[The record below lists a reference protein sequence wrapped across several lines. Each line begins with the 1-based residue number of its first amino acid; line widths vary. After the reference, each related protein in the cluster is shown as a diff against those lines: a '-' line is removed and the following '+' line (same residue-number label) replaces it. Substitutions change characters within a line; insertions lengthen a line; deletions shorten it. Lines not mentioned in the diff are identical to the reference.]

1 MIGYL
6 LLMMLRVVW
15 DQIISLLVSRPNQ
28 DKEEH
33 WIHDILEFA
42 KSQGFEL
49 EEHHVHTPDGF
60 VLVMFRI
67 KTEKRGPPVLFMHGL
82 CQSCECFITDRDSLA
97 FSMATKGYD
106 VWLGNARGNR
116 YSYKNTKLTPKQ
128 EEYWDFS
135 MDEMALVD
143 LPLMILHVLE
153 HSKYLKLDYVGFSQ
167 GTAIGFACFSVR
179 KDIADKVS
187 NFLAIS
193 PAGRLNRLPNPVIRA
208 IVSTDPKLV
217 FKIFGKKSVLPS
229 VFFWRRVLSKQA
241 FLDAMEKSVNHI
253 FGWTMTNVA
262 SHQKYFLYSNLY
274 SFTST
279 KVIVH
284 WMQIMSSGVLEMFDD
299 DVHHLKANR
308 GRRTPIYP
316 LDRIPCKIHLLYGNK
331 DLNLIN
337 IANLIESLPQVPN
350 QVSVHCFNS
359 LEHLDLIYCS
369 KEHGVNDVSLSC
381 LVSLSDSVLIPRI
394 ALQRRVSRDNT
405 SKLEKPAFKR
415 ERAKS
420 SCMQNL
426 KNANFNQ

>member
-1 MIGYL
+1 
-6 LLMMLRVVW
+6 
-15 DQIISLLVSRPNQ
+15 
-28 DKEEH
+28 
-33 WIHDILEFA
+33 
-42 KSQGFEL
+42 
-49 EEHHVHTPDGF
+49 
-60 VLVMFRI
+60 
-67 KTEKRGPPVLFMHGL
+67 
-82 CQSCECFITDRDSLA
+82 
-97 FSMATKGYD
+97 
-106 VWLGNARGNR
+106 
-116 YSYKNTKLTPKQ
+116 
-128 EEYWDFS
+128 
-135 MDEMALVD
+135 
-143 LPLMILHVLE
+143 
-153 HSKYLKLDYVGFSQ
+153 
-167 GTAIGFACFSVR
+167 
-179 KDIADKVS
+179 
-187 NFLAIS
+187 
-193 PAGRLNRLPNPVIRA
+193 
-208 IVSTDPKLV
+208 
-217 FKIFGKKSVLPS
+217 
-229 VFFWRRVLSKQA
+229 
-241 FLDAMEKSVNHI
+241 
-253 FGWTMTNVA
+253 
-262 SHQKYFLYSNLY
+262 
-274 SFTST
+274 
-279 KVIVH
+279 
-284 WMQIMSSGVLEMFDD
+284 MSSGVLEMFDD